1 MQIKQEQRQESDATV
16 KKVEEDR
23 GLSTQV
29 TKYNCYSFRYR
40 VETRND
46 LISIFN
52 TILSPLK
59 HTHTPKHARCTYPIL

>member
-29 TKYNCYSFRYR
+29 NIEKWENLKW
-40 VETRND
+40 ED
-46 LISIFN
+46 LIIPSYFDVGKLWYRYNVLQIQG
-52 TILSPLK
+52 
-59 HTHTPKHARCTYPIL
+59 